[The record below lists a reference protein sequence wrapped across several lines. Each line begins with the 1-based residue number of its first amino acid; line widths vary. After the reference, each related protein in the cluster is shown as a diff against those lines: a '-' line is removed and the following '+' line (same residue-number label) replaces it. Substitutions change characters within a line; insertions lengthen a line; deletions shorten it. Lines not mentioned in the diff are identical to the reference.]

1 MASSEKRCHYE
12 VLGLNRDCS
21 PEEIRSAY
29 KKLALQRHPDK
40 LIQTGVPKE
49 QATAAFQELVCA
61 YELLSDPDERAWY
74 DSHPSEI
81 HCPSSK
87 AYRCP
92 VSVPDLFPFFSTSVY
107 SGFGDKGKGFY
118 KVYSD
123 IFDRIYEQEVN
134 YVSKLG
140 LEEVSVRV
148 SPLMGNLES
157 PFTQVSMFYK
167 YWLGFVTVMDFC
179 WVKKFNVMAGMD
191 RKNKRMMKQGNEK
204 VRKKARREYIKMVRE
219 LAEFVKK
226 RDKRIIDMQAKRV
239 VEQEK
244 KEAERVKFE
253 RVKMHEEPDWV
264 KIHDEEGESVLYE
277 EEEEVENKTNE
288 LYCVVCSKKF
298 KSDNQWKNHERSKK
312 HREKVTELYGSE
324 EEDCDADF
332 GPSPSVHDDEDELRE
347 KFENDIGFQE
357 EKSGLSNSSVDE
369 EGLWSWEQG
378 ASSHSFKQK
387 CKLHALNNVGET
399 YKTLK

>member
-21 PEEIRSAY
+21 PEEIRSVY

-40 LIQTGVPKE
+40 LIQIGVPKE

-140 LEEVSVRV
+140 LAEVSVRV

-157 PFTQVSMFYK
+157 PSTQVRMFYK

-179 WVKKFNVMAGMD
+179 WVKKSNVYAGMD
-191 RKNKRMMKQGNEK
+191 RKTKRPMKKVNEK
-204 VRKKARREYIKMVRE
+204 VRKKARREYIKMVRG
-219 LAEFVKK
+219 LAEFVMK
-226 RDKRIIDMQAKRV
+226 RDKRIVVMQAKSV

-244 KEAERVKFE
+244 EKEEKKEAE

-312 HREKVTELYGSE
+312 HRKKFTELWE

-332 GPSPSVHDDEDELRE
+332 GPSPSVHDDVDELRE
-347 KFENDIGFQE
+347 KFENDIGFLE
-357 EKSGLSNSSVDE
+357 EKSVDE

-378 ASSHSFKQK
+378 AVDYLFDSHHIPSPNS
-387 CKLHALNNVGET
+387 LSLT
-399 YKTLK
+399 